1 MLLSFH
7 SVLRRILLSRI
18 LLSLFSLALV
28 FSFSTGCLHASL
40 SPIFKDER
48 LHIYEIPENRFPK
61 RKLRQ
66 NISKVLPFPELN
78 RKEIESILGFL
89 RYRSSRLYPQEGQI
103 FYPEEV
109 KDLADKLFFA
119 MQRIQKKHRFV
130 LVSRYVPASG
140 FMGANERNT
149 LFLWNEKDGI
159 NFLLGE
165 IRTTLA
171 EQKDSSSNS
180 GNYLDFFRRL
190 TFSSKANGWYRV
202 GHNNLKKKPY
212 EEAFAFQNPLHPKK
226 LPNKFPIQLARKWAV
241 LPLDQLDKIPDF
253 PKTTPKSPAKEPSD
267 KELPTKE
274 PSDKESPV
282 KEASDKESSAK
293 EPSDKD
299 LPVKEASDKESSA
312 KEPSDKESPA
322 KEASD
327 KESPAKEASD
337 KESSAKEPS
346 DKESSEKEASD
357 KDLPAKEP
365 SGQEPSAKNSF
376 IKVKPPFDKELPVKE
391 ASDQEPSVKN
401 SFIKVKPPFD
411 KESSEKE
418 PSDKESSN

>member
-1 MLLSFH
+1 MLVCLLY
-7 SVLRRILLSRI
+7 LRI
-18 LLSLFSLALV
+18 
-28 FSFSTGCLHASL
+28 
-40 SPIFKDER
+40 ER

-180 GNYLDFFRRL
+180 GNYLDFFHRL

-202 GHNNLKKKPY
+202 GHNDLKKKPY

-267 KELPTKE
+267 KDLL
-274 PSDKESPV
+274 V
-282 KEASDKESSAK
+282 KEGIKYRT
-293 EPSDKD
+293 P
-299 LPVKEASDKESSA
+299 PT
-312 KEPSDKESPA
+312 
-322 KEASD
+322 
-327 KESPAKEASD
+327 
-337 KESSAKEPS
+337 
-346 DKESSEKEASD
+346 SEEVSLFCA
-357 KDLPAKEP
+357 
-365 SGQEPSAKNSF
+365 
-376 IKVKPPFDKELPVKE
+376 
-391 ASDQEPSVKN
+391 
-401 SFIKVKPPFD
+401 
-411 KESSEKE
+411 
-418 PSDKESSN
+418 